1 MADDSDLE
9 KTEPASQRRLEK
21 AREEGQVARSRELV
35 TFLMLVAGVSMLWIG
50 GGAMYNNLRGVMRT
64 SLTFDGRV
72 VTDPGATLA
81 TIVNSV
87 LQALMMLVPIFGVL
101 AVTAV
106 LATVAMGG
114 LLLSTKALEPKFGRM
129 NPIKGLARIFSMNTI
144 IELIKTV
151 SKAALIGGIGIWVI
165 WSSHDDMLVL
175 MNAAPTEAMSRAIRL
190 ILISCTLIVASLL
203 IIVVL
208 DAPWQIFSHFKKL
221 RMSKEDLRQEYKES
235 EGDPHVKA
243 QIKQLQRQMAR
254 RRMMSAVP
262 QADVVVTNPT
272 HYAVALQYRE
282 GGTGAPR
289 VVAKG
294 TGAIAARIREIAT
307 EHRVPLL
314 EAPALARALHR
325 HVELEQ
331 EIPAALYSAVAEVL
345 AWVFQLRAWRSG
357 EGKVVPVEP
366 TGLSVPRELDPLS
379 DRATQGARVS

>member
-35 TFLMLVAGVSMLWIG
+35 TFLMLSAGVAMLWIG
-50 GGAMYNNLRGVMRT
+50 GGAMYGSLRGVMRT

-72 VTDPGATLA
+72 VSDPGATLA

-87 LQALMMLVPIFGVL
+87 LQTLMMLLPIFGVL
-101 AVTAV
+101 AVTAI
-106 LATVAMGG
+106 LATIAMGG

-129 NPIKGLARIFSMNTI
+129 NPLKGLARMFSMNTV
-144 IELIKTV
+144 IELFKTV
-151 SKAALIGGIGIWVI
+151 SKAGLIGGIGIWVI

-175 MNAAPTEAMSRAIRL
+175 MNAAPTEAISRAARL
-190 ILISCTLIVASLL
+190 ILISCTWIVASLL

-272 HYAVALQYRE
+272 HYAVALQYSE
-282 GGTGAPR
+282 GGSGAPK

-294 TGAIAARIREIAT
+294 TGAIAARIREIAA

-314 EAPALARALHR
+314 EAPALARALHH

-357 EGKVVPVEP
+357 DAKVVPVEP
-366 TGLSVPRELDPLS
+366 TGLSVPSELDPLAG
-379 DRATQGARVS
+379 RATQGA

>member
-9 KTEPASQRRLEK
+9 KTEPASQRRLEQ

-35 TFLMLVAGVSMLWIG
+35 TFLMLTAGVSMLWIG

-106 LATVAMGG
+106 LATIAMGG
-114 LLLSTKALEPKFGRM
+114 LVLSTKALEPKFSRM

-144 IELIKTV
+144 IELVKTI
-151 SKAALIGGIGIWVI
+151 SKAGLIGGIGIWVI
-165 WSSHDDMLVL
+165 WSSHDDMLGL

-243 QIKQLQRQMAR
+243 QVKQLQRQMAR

-294 TGAIAARIREIAT
+294 TGVIAARIREIAT

-366 TGLSVPRELDPLS
+366 TSLSVPRELDPLA
-379 DRATQGARVS
+379 DRATQGA